1 MSQLTAHRLPARF
14 CENER
19 IALDID
25 EPKDL
30 ERFLSYAMEGG
41 ETIKALRRVM
51 AEADLWQTRS
61 TGGA

>member
-1 MSQLTAHRLPARF
+1 MSQLSAHRLPARF

-30 ERFLSYAMEGG
+30 ERFLSCATEDG
-41 ETIKALRRVM
+41 ETLKALRRMM

-61 TGGA
+61 SGGA